1 MKILAICSSLDLRQ
15 PFSSTPAWWQLLKGL
30 YEIGVEVLATTYQGD
45 ALESLWWTSIPNP
58 CYAEGEAF
66 RRFRAVTN
74 RVRPQGQGA
83 AATAGEESHVDRA
96 ARRLAHSWVRPRW
109 ERHLARTIERHPD
122 IDAILILTLPLNH
135 LTGLPAR
142 LRQRFGIPIWF
153 YDGDVPASLP
163 SFAGFQSGFRIY
175 QGADLTEYDGFL
187 SNSLGGME
195 QLRAMG
201 APKAR
206 VLYYGADPDV
216 FSPVTVGQDLDA
228 FFYGHG
234 YEYRREWIDAM
245 LTAPSKA
252 LAGAKFAL
260 RGTRFDIDLGMT
272 ERLPY
277 LSFSKLREYCCRS
290 KLNLNITRKAHA
302 SVYASSTSRP
312 FELAA
317 LQCCIVSNP
326 YEGIEEWFEP
336 GKELFVVHDADE
348 AIETYRW
355 LLTHDEERRRIGERA
370 RQRVLAQHT
379 FQHRARELVGILREH
394 GTAGGG

>member
-1 MKILAICSSLDLRQ
+1 M
-15 PFSSTPAWWQLLKGL
+15 P
-30 YEIGVEVLATTYQGD
+30 VE
-45 ALESLWWTSIPNP
+45 
-58 CYAEGEAF
+58 
-66 RRFRAVTN
+66 
-74 RVRPQGQGA
+74 
-83 AATAGEESHVDRA
+83 
-96 ARRLAHSWVRPRW
+96 
-109 ERHLARTIERHPD
+109 
-122 IDAILILTLPLNH
+122 
-135 LTGLPAR
+135 
-142 LRQRFGIPIWF
+142 
-153 YDGDVPASLP
+153 
-163 SFAGFQSGFRIY
+163 
-175 QGADLTEYDGFL
+175 
-187 SNSLGGME
+187 
-195 QLRAMG
+195 
-201 APKAR
+201 
-206 VLYYGADPDV
+206 
-216 FSPVTVGQDLDA
+216 QDLDA

-245 LTAPSKA
+245 MTEPSKA
-252 LAGAKFAL
+252 LAGTKFAL
-260 RGTRFDIDLGMT
+260 RGTRFDIDLGTT

-379 FQHRARELVGILREH
+379 FRHRARELVGILREY
-394 GTAGGG
+394 GTAGRN